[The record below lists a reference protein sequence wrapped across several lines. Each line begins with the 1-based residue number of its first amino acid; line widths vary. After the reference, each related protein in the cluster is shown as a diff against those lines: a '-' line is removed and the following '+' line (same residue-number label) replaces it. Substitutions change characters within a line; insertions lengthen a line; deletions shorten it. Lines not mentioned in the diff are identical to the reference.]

1 MFCISLEGGQLFNA
15 HFHYIFP
22 CDVLYRAVEL
32 ANTMKARVAFNIT
45 HENTTKK
52 WILHLKPGEAP
63 AVFQQ
68 AEGASSPAA
77 GLTDRPNVT
86 LICSDATLLSL
97 STGALSPE
105 YAYMRGLLQIK
116 GQMGVAMKVKALLLE
131 LK

>member
-1 MFCISLEGGQLFNA
+1 M
-15 HFHYIFP
+15 YIFA
-22 CDVLYRAVEL
+22 RAVEL
-32 ANTMKARVAFNIT
+32 TNKMKARVAFNIT
-45 HENTTKK
+45 HGSTTKK
-52 WILHLKPGEAP
+52 WIMHLKPGEEP
-63 AVFQQ
+63 AVFL
-68 AEGASSPAA
+68 APGADSPAS
-77 GLTDRPNVT
+77 LTDRPNVT